1 MKSVIL
7 AIYWAFLDQFNAETE
22 EQQILIVTAE
32 NFLVV
37 FSNIVRNDST
47 FVSVTEWHTHDSNS
61 IFK

>member
-32 NFLVV
+32 IFLVV

>member
-7 AIYWAFLDQFNAETE
+7 AIYWAFLDQFNVETE